1 MDQTIHYMIWIN
13 TEYYLGIES
22 MVEFCILDYK
32 DIYARFF
39 LDLDTVALVKE
50 MAYKS
55 QYLMSVII
63 VLNFYNGFF
72 GTSCGSKYLRNIT
85 AFKVVHYTL
94 K

>member
-1 MDQTIHYMIWIN
+1 M
-13 TEYYLGIES
+13 ES

-32 DIYARFF
+32 DTYARFC

-50 MAYKS
+50 MAYRS

-63 VLNFYNGFF
+63 VLNFYNSFF
-72 GTSCGSKYLRNIT
+72 GTSCGSKYFRNIT